1 MDSDQEEEEVSCDL
15 PIEDEAEAANNE
27 AGAALSE
34 DDEGSLDWSVSAISG
49 AMDPDRFH
57 SEASSSAAASPDRR
71 REIHR
76 LAGQFKT
83 IQTNLQHISRKS
95 VTPVASP
102 RRPGEDDSR
111 PAAINVVKVGSN
123 SINCNTV

>member
-15 PIEDEAEAANNE
+15 PIEDEEAANNE
-27 AGAALSE
+27 AGSGAISE

-57 SEASSSAAASPDRR
+57 SEASSSAAASPDR

-123 SINCNTV
+123 SINL